1 MTEFWPSLP
10 GTSQFGYLFVHF
22 LAHFLSYFHDSMT
35 YESIH
40 LDMSYLAHGRCE
52 LEATG
57 PGAQLAIPSLT
68 RIWLGDR
75 DRE

>member
-1 MTEFWPSLP
+1 MGIGFLTKSSVDLAKNVFHHV
-10 GTSQFGYLFVHF
+10 GYITVI
-22 LAHFLSYFHDSMT
+22 
-35 YESIH
+35 SIIT
-40 LDMSYLAHGRCE
+40 R
-52 LEATG
+52 ATG

>member
-1 MTEFWPSLP
+1 MANVPSK
-10 GTSQFGYLFVHF
+10 
-22 LAHFLSYFHDSMT
+22 FHWDILKT
-35 YESIH
+35 RPKFRIVLREEEEEE
-40 LDMSYLAHGRCE
+40 E

>member
-1 MTEFWPSLP
+1 MREMEREKEWMDERTKEWMDERKNKWKEE
-10 GTSQFGYLFVHF
+10 QVK
-22 LAHFLSYFHDSMT
+22 
-35 YESIH
+35 
-40 LDMSYLAHGRCE
+40 